1 MSSSLL
7 QLHSVHAESVSSP
20 LPAANLD
27 LRACHSR
34 AQEISD
40 IEGAFFRLADY
51 RYRAIAESPPK
62 APRQPGKQSRHA
74 TDQGFEAPVVWA
86 EGCHVG
92 LNPCCR
98 ISTVVGGVTKRKSR
112 PAKRSR
118 PIGAA

>member
-7 QLHSVHAESVSSP
+7 QLHSVHAEPVSSP

-51 RYRAIAESPPK
+51 RYRAMLNRLPKHLSSLANKVVMPPTK
-62 APRQPGKQSRHA
+62 VLRH
-74 TDQGFEAPVVWA
+74 PWS
-86 EGCHVG
+86 G
-92 LNPCCR
+92 LKDAM
-98 ISTVVGGVTKRKSR
+98 S
-112 PAKRSR
+112 A
-118 PIGAA
+118 